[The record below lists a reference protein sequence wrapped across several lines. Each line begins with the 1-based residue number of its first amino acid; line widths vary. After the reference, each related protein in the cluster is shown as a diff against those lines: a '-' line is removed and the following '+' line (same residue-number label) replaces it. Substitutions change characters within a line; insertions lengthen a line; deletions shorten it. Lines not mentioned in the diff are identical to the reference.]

1 MPPQDPS
8 RLSFFT
14 KVPNTVFFCLRA
26 AGKSAFLTLKKL
38 NFVSKAK
45 NAVKNVFQK
54 SKFLVKSLDVRA
66 YIYYY
71 ITASGRSARS
81 KKGMTLRAKA

>member
-1 MPPQDPS
+1 MP
-8 RLSFFT
+8 F
-14 KVPNTVFFCLRA
+14 
-26 AGKSAFLTLKKL
+26 GSAFLTLKKL

-54 SKFLVKSLDVRA
+54 NKILVKSLDVRA

-71 ITASGRSARS
+71 ITASGKGVRS
-81 KKGMTLRAKA
+81 KKGMTVRTKA